1 MIDLV
6 KSFLVAKNEFSFLH
20 SNEYLVPKIG
30 VDTAEIEHE
39 ALKVWGSLTYVIRNL
54 ILSARHLL
62 FRVFAAR

>member
-30 VDTAEIEHE
+30 VDTAEIETLE
-39 ALKVWGSLTYVIRNL
+39 VS
-54 ILSARHLL
+54 
-62 FRVFAAR
+62 